1 MRSLSL
7 PILCTLALATIVHA
21 GPRRCGDDVDGRG
34 RSVPCDCGDVLVGS
48 RTLGD
53 DDPITTRVCPGTG
66 LMVVVPSHR
75 TARLVLGQRGLV
87 GSGGGFG
94 IQIVGSDPAAVT
106 IVGPG
111 SVRGFDVGVFAP
123 AGQLESIT
131 DVTAADNRSD
141 GFRLNGNGY
150 AVTRCEA
157 LANGRD
163 GFVLGGVGYKSERNR
178 AIGNRRYG
186 FRAAGRDAAIGGT
199 GGNEASQNGRDGLR
213 VRGRGHDVRGVV
225 ATGNG
230 RRGVAARIADGS
242 ISDART
248 RENRDRGLVAAGARL
263 TVSGT
268 ETQEERGIHVRG
280 NAVRDGGGNRAA
292 SCRIGGPC
300 R

>member
-7 PILCTLALATIVHA
+7 PVLCTLALATVVYA

-66 LMVVVPSHR
+66 LMVVVPPHR
-75 TARLVLGQRGLV
+75 SAKLVLGHRGLV
-87 GSGGGFG
+87 GSGRGFG

-123 AGQLESIT
+123 AGQLESIA
-131 DVTAADNRSD
+131 DVTAAENRSD

-150 AVTRCEA
+150 SVTGCEA
-157 LANGRD
+157 IANGRD
-163 GFVLGGVGYKSERNR
+163 GFVLGGVGYRSERNR
-178 AIGNRRYG
+178 ALGNRRNG
-186 FRAAGRDAAIGGT
+186 FRAAGRDAAIGGRE
-199 GGNEASQNGRDGLR
+199 GNEASQNGRDGLH
-213 VRGRGHDVRGVV
+213 VRGRGHDVRGAV

-230 RRGVAARIADGS
+230 RRGVAARIAEGS
-242 ISDART
+242 IADAKT
-248 RENRDRGLVAAGARL
+248 RDNRDRGVVATGARL
-263 TVSGT
+263 KVTGT
-268 ETQEERGIHVRG
+268 EAQEQRGIHVRG
-280 NAVRDGGGNRAA
+280 NAVRDGGGNSAA
-292 SCRIGGPC
+292 SCIIGGPC